1 MPLVSTSSLAVH
13 YGAEIIFS
21 GIDLD
26 IHERARIGIVGPNGG
41 GKTSL
46 LKVLVG
52 QQLPNEGRVARS
64 NGLQIG
70 YVPQRP
76 QSQFAGTLRE
86 EVLTAFEQVRSL
98 EKALEAVSQQLNSPD
113 REAPDSD
120 AEETGRGYAALLE
133 QYEAAGGYSYERELE
148 RMVDGLGLRPETLDS
163 PASSASGGERTRAAL
178 AKALLGKPDLLVL
191 DEPTNYLD
199 LKGVTW
205 LERYLTRFA
214 PAVVVVSHDRYF
226 LDNMATQIWDL
237 DHGRLDTYPGNFS
250 KYRVLKADRSL
261 RQAKDYE
268 AQQEFIAKEQAFI
281 DRYRAGQRSR
291 EAKGRETRLR
301 RLERIDRPDSS
312 RSISLSASAATRTG
326 QAALVTHGLK
336 VGYTDADGPTEL
348 LTVPDL
354 NLERGSRTAVIG
366 DNGTGKTTFIRTV
379 LGIAPP
385 LDGWVRLGQNVKVG
399 YYSQGLDALDD
410 KHSVLDSLLEIKN
423 MPFEDAR
430 SYLARFL
437 FQGEDVFRSVGVCSG
452 GEKSRLAL
460 ARLLITE
467 PNLLVLDEPT
477 THFDIPSREAL
488 EEVLKGYTGT
498 IVLVS
503 HDRHLVSFLAET
515 LLVVGDGTITP
526 FPGTF
531 DEWTEAQQEA
541 EAAAAAVRVQERAK
555 PAPRPQPA
563 KSPAKS
569 DDPKRR
575 NPAAPVV
582 DMEQIIVDLEEKL
595 VQLEGQLQEATQGRD
610 LEEMTR
616 LAEGHA
622 RIQAELEQR
631 LAEWEE

>member
-1 MPLVSTSSLAVH
+1 MPLVSTTDLAVH
-13 YGAEIIFS
+13 YGADIIFS
-21 GIDLD
+21 GVDLD

-52 QQLPNEGRVARS
+52 QQLPSEGRVTRS
-64 NGLQIG
+64 NGIQIG

-76 QSQFAGTLRE
+76 QSEFTGTLRE
-86 EVLTAFEQVRSL
+86 EVLTAFEQLRSL
-98 EKALEAVSQQLNSPD
+98 ETALEAGSRQPDSPD
-113 REAPDSD
+113 GDAPDSD
-120 AEETGRGYAALLE
+120 AEEAGRRYAALLE
-133 QYEAAGGYSYERELE
+133 QYETLGGYSYERELE
-148 RMVDGLGLRPETLDS
+148 RMVDGLGLRPETLDL

-178 AKALLGKPDLLVL
+178 AKALLGNPDLLVL

-205 LERYLTRFA
+205 LERYLTHFA

-226 LDNMATQIWDL
+226 LDHMATQVWDL
-237 DHGRLDTYPGNFS
+237 DHGHLSAYPGNFS
-250 KYRVLKADRSL
+250 KYRVLKAERGL
-261 RQAKDYE
+261 RQSKDYE

-301 RLERIDRPDSS
+301 RLERIDRPDSN

-326 QAALVTHGLK
+326 QVALITHELK
-336 VGYTDADGPTEL
+336 VGYNDAGGPTEL

-354 NLERGSRTAVIG
+354 VLQRGSRTAVIG
-366 DNGTGKTTFIRTV
+366 DNGTGKTTFIKTV
-379 LGIAPP
+379 LGMLPP
-385 LDGWVRLGQNVKVG
+385 LDGSVRLGQNVKVG

-410 KHSVLDSLLEIKN
+410 EHTVLDSLLEIKN
-423 MPFEDAR
+423 MPFEEAR

-437 FQGEDVFRSVGVCSG
+437 FQGEDVFREVGVCSG

-460 ARLLITE
+460 ARLLVTE

-488 EEVLKGYTGT
+488 EQVLMGYSGT
-498 IVLVS
+498 MVLVS
-503 HDRHLVSFLAET
+503 HDRQLVSFLAET

-531 DEWTEAQQEA
+531 DEWTEAQREA
-541 EAAAAAVRVQERAK
+541 EAAAAAVRVQEKAK
-555 PAPRPQPA
+555 PTPRPQPA
-563 KSPAKS
+563 KSH
-569 DDPKRR
+569 DPKRR
-575 NPAAPVV
+575 NPAAPIV
-582 DMEQIIVDLEEKL
+582 DMEQVIVDLEEKL
-595 VQLEGQLQEATQGRD
+595 RQLEGRLQEATQGRD

-622 RIQAELEQR
+622 RTQAELEQR